1 MVNMDI
7 SCKYEWFYLIL
18 PSAGTLSARV
28 SARVGSTFEL
38 NASYDK
44 VYIPVDV

>member
-1 MVNMDI
+1 MDI

-18 PSAGTLSARV
+18 PYAGALSARA

-38 NASYDK
+38 NASYDA
-44 VYIPVDV
+44 VYIPVDI